1 MYINQIFELSMVL
14 DSKKFHKVFMKAC
27 GNRESMEKAEDEYTD
42 HTLDSKGITVTYRNS
57 QYRKK
62 IKLLVNSGA
71 SPKWSITDPDK
82 FIRKLDKR
90 IREYFG
96 FKYNLDDFILSGM
109 AVTADIHAG
118 DSKTVSAYL
127 KVLRRIGR
135 VKGFTPMKYECFND
149 NTSFCLEGNS
159 NGIEFLL
166 YDLEGVLVKQL
177 KQTDISRKKLES
189 ISGKSEGILRAEVRL
204 AKSKAVKAYTKTSDV
219 YGQIAELIR
228 KRREIFMDTFTW
240 IVPFGDFYKKDK
252 AVEMIQRDVK
262 DTRLR
267 RKMVHL
273 VALIPEK
280 KSLYLAQKAMDC
292 RNMEKLMGA
301 FAKINVS
308 PVTISKRHGVKHL
321 KCLYEFMIDG
331 K

>member
-1 MYINQIFELSMVL
+1 MIIQ
-14 DSKKFHKVFMKAC
+14 
-27 GNRESMEKAEDEYTD
+27 
-42 HTLDSKGITVTYRNS
+42 
-57 QYRKK
+57 
-62 IKLLVNSGA
+62 A
-71 SPKWSITDPDK
+71 SVW
-82 FIRKLDKR
+82 R
-90 IREYFG
+90 
-96 FKYNLDDFILSGM
+96 
-109 AVTADIHAG
+109 
-118 DSKTVSAYL
+118 
-127 KVLRRIGR
+127 
-135 VKGFTPMKYECFND
+135 
-149 NTSFCLEGNS
+149 GNS

-189 ISGKSEGILRAEVRL
+189 ISGKSEGILRAEVRQ

-308 PVTISKRHGVKHL
+308 PVTISKRHGLKHL